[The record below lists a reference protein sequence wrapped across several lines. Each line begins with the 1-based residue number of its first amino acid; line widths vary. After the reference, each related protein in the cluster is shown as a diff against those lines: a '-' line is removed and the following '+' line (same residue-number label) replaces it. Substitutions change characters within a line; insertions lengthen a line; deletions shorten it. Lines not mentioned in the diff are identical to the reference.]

1 MRLFSH
7 LSSLPSNFSLGLQQS
22 HPFFY
27 KDLQPSRHF
36 LFGLGLHRSHHCLL
50 DLLLLYS
57 VQYLIPFYIYGFTVV
72 YMPISSGEMYF

>member
-36 LFGLGLHRSHHCLL
+36 LFGLGLQQSHHCLL

-57 VQYLIPFYIYGFTVV
+57 ISSLSIYMWIYSGV
-72 YMPISSGEMYF
+72 MPISLGEMYF